1 MLVDAAINHER
12 LSSKIAALVAGQE
25 NNQRRTIVR
34 LTSITDIKAIRIFI
48 IPVLPIRDFNNN
60 IYISCILW
68 C

>member
-1 MLVDAAINHER
+1 MLVVAAINHER
-12 LSSKIAALVAGQE
+12 LSGKIAALVAGQE